1 MGGAV
6 SVPMLSLQGVVECFN
21 AVVVYI
27 IEISVFI
34 LFQDVYSR
42 QSPGDVRCTTCGC
55 FRAKLMFVFFLKYT
69 CTAVLKNS
77 KALKLNMGGNVFS
90 L

>member
-27 IEISVFI
+27 IEISV
-34 LFQDVYSR
+34 
-42 QSPGDVRCTTCGC
+42 C
-55 FRAKLMFVFFLKYT
+55 FRTFTLV
-69 CTAVLKNS
+69 
-77 KALKLNMGGNVFS
+77 KALVMYDVLPVVVFERN
-90 L
+90 